1 MRSALKN
8 VASVI
13 LGFIVASVVMML
25 VEMLNGHVLYPELSK
40 AARAATNPEAVRA
53 LMASVPTG
61 AMVVVLLGWLLGGV
75 AGGWVT
81 GRIAAA
87 AGLRH
92 ALILGVLLTLAG
104 IANNLMLPPPL
115 WFWVAGMLVLG
126 PAAYLGGVLAGRR

>member
-13 LGFIVASVVMML
+13 VGFITASVIMML
-25 VEMLNGHVLYPELSK
+25 VEMFNGHVLYPELSQ
-40 AARAATNPEAVRA
+40 AAQGMTDPEDIRA

-61 AMVVVLLGWLLGGV
+61 AMLVVLGGWFLGAV

-81 GRIAAA
+81 ARIAAP

-92 ALILGVLLTLAG
+92 ALILAVLLTLAG

-115 WFWVAGMLVLG
+115 WFWLAGMLVLG
-126 PAAYLGGVLAGRR
+126 PAAMLGGRLAGRG